1 MAGVMN
7 EADWEQWTLDQL
19 AGLDWQY
26 RAGRDVAPGS
36 GERESWRDIVLLGTL
51 RQALENLN
59 PEVPIGYLEQ
69 AMAEVVSPR
78 SQDAITEN
86 FRIHDILVNG
96 YRGITYTDHEG
107 REVTPTI
114 RFVAGDPVRNK
125 YHAVS
130 QVTVRSREH
139 ERRFDV
145 VLYLNGL
152 PVSIIELKQAGSLRA
167 TSEVAYN
174 QLQTY
179 LRELPMAFRF
189 ANLVVASDGVTAR
202 YGTPF
207 TPWNHFAP
215 WNVDD
220 DGAAVEPGTPG
231 DDGEP
236 AFGLDLLL
244 PGVYNVER
252 FGQLLRDFTA
262 YDESDS
268 GLKMRLAKPHQYFA
282 VTKAVASTVVAV
294 DSDGRA
300 GVVWHTQGS
309 GKSMEME
316 LYTAKVMRHPRLANP
331 TVVVLTDRTELDSQ
345 LFDGFKASTLLPEQ
359 PKQVGSREEL
369 RTELAQRRS
378 GGIYFTT
385 LQKFGLTKAERN
397 AGADHPLLSDRRN
410 VIVIADEAHRSH
422 YDDIDGYARHL
433 RDALPHATLIA
444 FTGTPIREAERDTRK
459 VFGDDIDVYDLHRAV
474 ADGATVPV
482 LFEQRM
488 IDLERVPDLTDEE
501 IDDAAEELTG
511 GLDDA
516 DKERIQRGVA
526 VLDTVYGAPQRL
538 EELARDLVT
547 HWGVRSEVMVPFIGG
562 PGKAMVVCATRSIAA
577 RLYEEI
583 VTLRPDWHDDA
594 DDKGKIKVVYT
605 AAPGEPAEITR
616 HLRRPSAIAAV
627 KQRMKDPDD
636 DLEMVIVKD
645 MMLTGFDAPAL
656 HTLYVDRP
664 LKGALLMQTLA
675 RVNRTYRGKQDGLL
689 VAYSPLTENLTKALR
704 EFTRDVDADGE
715 RLVGRDVAEA
725 TVLLLEYLEKIREI
739 VGDDWR
745 ATVRADKAAGYR
757 KAAAQVTSM
766 LRAPSTPGNSVPD
779 DPDAR
784 PLADRFRELTAKL
797 ARTWALAAGGAENL
811 DLERV
816 RPEVRFYEEVRT
828 WLAKVDAQA
837 RLSRGEPIPDD
848 IRRQLAGIVVDSA
861 RSDGVV
867 DIYREAGLELPDLQ
881 YLTPEWVRD
890 AQSESK
896 VHLAIEAL
904 KASLQ
909 DEVRRSTATNQVR
922 SKQFSQR
929 INDLMIKYTN
939 QQLTAAEVL
948 AAMAELARDA
958 VAESNRGATFDPP
971 LSDDELA
978 FYDVVH
984 QNEAAVD
991 VMGDDVL
998 AQIARDLVATM
1009 RRDTRVDWTVR
1020 EDVRAKLRTSI
1031 KRLLRK
1037 YGYPPDQQPAAIAE
1051 VMSQMESMAPR
1062 FASAD

>member
-501 IDDAAEELTG
+501 IDDAAETDRRPRRRGQGADPARCG
-511 GLDDA
+511 GARHRVRRTAATRGAGPRPGDA
-516 DKERIQRGVA
+516 LGSSQRGDGPLHRRTGQGDGRLRHSV
-526 VLDTVYGAPQRL
+526 DRGAPVRRDRHAAAG
-538 EELARDLVT
+538 LARRRRRQGQDQSRV
-547 HWGVRSEVMVPFIGG
+547 HRG
-562 PGKAMVVCATRSIAA
+562 PGGARGDHQASPEAECDRGGEAA
-577 RLYEEI
+577 HEGPR
-583 VTLRPDWHDDA
+583 
-594 DDKGKIKVVYT
+594 
-605 AAPGEPAEITR
+605 
-616 HLRRPSAIAAV
+616 RRPRDGDR
-627 KQRMKDPDD
+627 Q
-636 DLEMVIVKD
+636 
-645 MMLTGFDAPAL
+645 GHDA
-656 HTLYVDRP
+656 HR
-664 LKGALLMQTLA
+664 
-675 RVNRTYRGKQDGLL
+675 
-689 VAYSPLTENLTKALR
+689 
-704 EFTRDVDADGE
+704 
-715 RLVGRDVAEA
+715 
-725 TVLLLEYLEKIREI
+725 
-739 VGDDWR
+739 
-745 ATVRADKAAGYR
+745 
-757 KAAAQVTSM
+757 
-766 LRAPSTPGNSVPD
+766 
-779 DPDAR
+779 
-784 PLADRFRELTAKL
+784 
-797 ARTWALAAGGAENL
+797 
-811 DLERV
+811 
-816 RPEVRFYEEVRT
+816 
-828 WLAKVDAQA
+828 
-837 RLSRGEPIPDD
+837 
-848 IRRQLAGIVVDSA
+848 
-861 RSDGVV
+861 
-867 DIYREAGLELPDLQ
+867 
-881 YLTPEWVRD
+881 
-890 AQSESK
+890 
-896 VHLAIEAL
+896 
-904 KASLQ
+904 
-909 DEVRRSTATNQVR
+909 VRRSRAAHLVR
-922 SKQFSQR
+922 R
-929 INDLMIKYTN
+929 
-939 QQLTAAEVL
+939 
-948 AAMAELARDA
+948 
-958 VAESNRGATFDPP
+958 
-971 LSDDELA
+971 
-978 FYDVVH
+978 
-984 QNEAAVD
+984 
-991 VMGDDVL
+991 
-998 AQIARDLVATM
+998 
-1009 RRDTRVDWTVR
+1009 
-1020 EDVRAKLRTSI
+1020 
-1031 KRLLRK
+1031 
-1037 YGYPPDQQPAAIAE
+1037 PAA
-1051 VMSQMESMAPR
+1051 QGRP
-1062 FASAD
+1062 ADADAGAGEPHVSR